1 MTFKMLL
8 KKISDQ
14 DAWMNFVFPKL
25 QALNPKAKVIF
36 LLRGDIFLKYAHCQE
51 SQLYILAKAKWVEAQ
66 RE

>member
-8 KKISDQ
+8 KKFSDQ

-36 LLRGDIFLKYAHCQE
+36 LLEGGHFSEVCALPGKPVVHFGQG
-51 SQLYILAKAKWVEAQ
+51 
-66 RE
+66 